1 MSRLCVDK
9 RIRILAGT
17 KKAWKTCLI
26 GLIQPSMSSVCGK
39 LKGNASIQVKLPSNP
54 QFGESWPHSFWAI
67 IRPASLREKEG
78 LACHIRQSG
87 QLGLQTKLCV
97 NVLLT

>member
-9 RIRILAGT
+9 QIRIFAVT

-26 GLIQPSMSSVCGK
+26 GLIQACMQSVCGK

-54 QFGESWPHSFWAI
+54 QFGESLPHSFWAI
-67 IRPASLREKEG
+67 VRPAFPREKKSF
-78 LACHIRQSG
+78 ACHIKQSW
-87 QLGLQTKLCV
+87 QLGLQTKLRV
-97 NVLLT
+97 NVLL